1 MSNMYR
7 ISTFL
12 VVLSVV
18 ILSACKTSQPARPME
33 EYQALQES
41 PSSMLNIPVDIDV
54 RELEKSLNEQLK
66 GLLYEDDDIRD
77 GDKMMIRA
85 VKRENIRLSVDSNLI
100 KYRVPLALWI
110 KYDLGIS
117 KVEADGDI
125 ALSFKTAFDISRDWS
140 VTTKTEIEG
149 YDWLEK
155 PRLKMGS
162 FNLPISFIA
171 DLVLKNSKS
180 VITRNI
186 DQVVREQFNLRNMVQ
201 DAWKQMF
208 QPILVSE
215 AYNTWLTVNPQF
227 IGMTPLQMKGNKIA
241 GTILVEG
248 KPQVRIGQK
257 PGAITPPPLPP
268 LQITRETGDD
278 FTLHINT
285 EITYEEAERL
295 AKAQLQG
302 QTFSQGRRSVSIQ
315 DIELYGQ
322 GDKIVVNTV
331 LTGSYK
337 GSIYLVGKPVYNHAK
352 NAIDVE
358 SLDYTLD
365 TRSFL
370 AKSAGWLLKS
380 AIKKK
385 IEENMNFLLEYNLR
399 EMQAQFQQQLSNYKV
414 TEKITLKGE
423 LHELGIQ
430 NAYLSQES
438 IIVDLALKGKLN
450 VLVKGL
456 N

>member
-1 MSNMYR
+1 
-7 ISTFL
+7 
-12 VVLSVV
+12 
-18 ILSACKTSQPARPME
+18 ME

-117 KVEADGDI
+117 KVEADGDL

-227 IGMTPLQMKGNKIA
+227 IGMAPLQMKGNKIA

-257 PGAITPPPLPP
+257 PVAITPPPLPP

-302 QTFSQGRRSVSIQ
+302 ETFSQGRRSVSIQ

-337 GSIYLVGKPVYNHAK
+337 GSIYLVGKPVYNPAK

-399 EMQAQFQQQLSNYKV
+399 EMQAQFQQQLSNYKI